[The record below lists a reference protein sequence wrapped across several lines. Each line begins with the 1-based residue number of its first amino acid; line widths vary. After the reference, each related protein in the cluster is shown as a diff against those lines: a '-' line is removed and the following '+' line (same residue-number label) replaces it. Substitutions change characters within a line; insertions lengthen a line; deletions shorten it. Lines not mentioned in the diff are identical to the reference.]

1 MALLT
6 LTQYKALRGIT
17 STDNDT
23 QLTAVI
29 TAVEA
34 EIKGICGY
42 DADED
47 LPAALQLTACDMVD
61 HQLLEISGIKSQSL
75 EGASVTYESSYSQ
88 KILDT
93 LNRYRRIRYV

>member
-6 LTQYKALRGIT
+6 LVQYKALRGIT
-17 STDNDT
+17 STDDDI

-29 TAVEA
+29 AAVEA

-42 DADED
+42 DTDED
-47 LPAALQLTACDMVD
+47 LPSALQLTACDMVD

-88 KILDT
+88 KILNA

>member
-17 STDNDT
+17 STDDDIK
-23 QLTAVI
+23 LTAVI
-29 TAVEA
+29 SAVEA

-42 DADED
+42 DDDED

-61 HQLLEISGIKSQSL
+61 HQLLENSGIKSQSL
-75 EGASVTYESSYSQ
+75 EGASVTYESNYSQ
-88 KILDT
+88 KILGT

>member
-17 STDNDT
+17 SSTQDT
-23 QLTAVI
+23 KLTAI
-29 TAVEA
+29 ISAVEA

-42 DADED
+42 EDDED
-47 LPAALQLTACDMVD
+47 LPSALQLTACDMVD
-61 HQLLEISGIKSQSL
+61 HQMLEISGIKSQSL

-88 KILDT
+88 KILDA

>member
-6 LTQYKALRGIT
+6 LVQYKALRGIT
-17 STDNDT
+17 SSTQDT
-23 QLTAVI
+23 QLTAI
-29 TAVEA
+29 ISAVEA

-42 DADED
+42 GEDED

-61 HQLLEISGIKSQSL
+61 HQRLEVSGIKSQSL

-88 KILDT
+88 KILNT
-93 LNRYRRIRYV
+93 LNRYRRVRYV

>member
-17 STDNDT
+17 STDDDT
-23 QLTAVI
+23 QLTAI
-29 TAVEA
+29 IAAVEA

-42 DADED
+42 DDDEA
-47 LPAALQLTACDMVD
+47 LPSALQLTACDMVD
-61 HQLLEISGIKSQSL
+61 HQMLEMSGIKSQSL

-88 KILDT
+88 KILNA
-93 LNRYRRIRYV
+93 LNRYRRVRYV

>member
-6 LTQYKALRGIT
+6 LVQYKALRGIT
-17 STDNDT
+17 SSTQDT

-42 DADED
+42 DSDED

-61 HQLLEISGIKSQSL
+61 HQMLEISGIKSQSL
-75 EGASVTYESSYSQ
+75 ENASVTYESSYSQ
-88 KILDT
+88 KILDA
-93 LNRYRRIRYV
+93 LNRYRRVRYV

>member
-17 STDNDT
+17 SSTQDT
-23 QLTAVI
+23 KLTAI
-29 TAVEA
+29 ISAVEA

-42 DADED
+42 EDDED
-47 LPAALQLTACDMVD
+47 LPSALQLTACDMVD
-61 HQLLEISGIKSQSL
+61 HQMLEISGIKSQSL

-88 KILDT
+88 KILNA
-93 LNRYRRIRYV
+93 LNRYRRVRYV

>member
-6 LTQYKALRGIT
+6 LVQYKALRGIT
-17 STDNDT
+17 SSTQDA

-29 TAVEA
+29 AAVEA

-42 DADED
+42 DTDED
-47 LPAALQLTACDMVD
+47 LPSALQLTACDMVD
-61 HQLLEISGIKSQSL
+61 HQLLENSGIKSQSL

-88 KILDT
+88 KILNA

>member
-6 LTQYKALRGIT
+6 LVQYKALRGIT
-17 STDNDT
+17 STGDDT
-23 QLTAVI
+23 KLTAVI

-42 DADED
+42 DDDED

-93 LNRYRRIRYV
+93 LNRYRRVRYV

>member
-6 LTQYKALRGIT
+6 LVQYKALRGIT
-17 STDNDT
+17 SSTQDT
-23 QLTAVI
+23 KLTAI
-29 TAVEA
+29 ISAVEA

-42 DADED
+42 EDDED
-47 LPAALQLTACDMVD
+47 LPSALQLTACDMVD
-61 HQLLEISGIKSQSL
+61 HQMLEISGIKSQSL

-88 KILDT
+88 KILDA